1 MILQIKALLTQ
12 RRKPDG
18 KIRSAS
24 HIKSEVRLLFNE
36 SVNHLTGIIERT
48 AADDFPLRY
57 RNVINLRH
65 NRAHYCNHID
75 LFEILAL
82 PTQSL
87 VISQPEKWDDVIWTS
102 GDKEVRKWR
111 SGLWPFPV
119 DDSKLV
125 VPPHKRHF
133 RRTRD
138 EVLVWDR
145 VAVMVPDSNVQALVR
160 LLRKASGGVTSIIA
174 ADEGVCVIFR
184 IEAQDFESWQQMSR
198 LLHKTL
204 ADAGVHAE
212 KISLHTLVPISRESR
227 GRGALLF
234 LA

>member
-12 RRKPDG
+12 RRKPNG

-24 HIKSEVRLLFNE
+24 HIQSEIKLLFNE
-36 SVNHLTGIIERT
+36 AVNHLTAIIDRT
-48 AADDFPLRY
+48 ADDDFPLRY
-57 RNVINLRH
+57 HNVINLRH
-65 NRAHYCNHID
+65 NRAHYYNHID

-87 VISQPEKWDDVIWTS
+87 VISQPEKRDDVIWTS
-102 GDKEVRKWR
+102 GEKEVPKWR
-111 SGLWPFPV
+111 NGFWPFPV
-119 DDSKLV
+119 NASKLV

-160 LLRKASGGVTSIIA
+160 LLRKASGGVTSIVA
-174 ADEGVCVIFR
+174 ADEGVCVVFR
-184 IEAQDFESWQQMSR
+184 IEAQDYKSWQQMCR
-198 LLHKTL
+198 LLHRTL
-204 ADAGVHAE
+204 AGAGVHAE
-212 KISLHTLVPISRESR
+212 KISLQTLVPISRESR